1 MKSLSPTTAA
11 GRDGFPAFLLHYFAE
26 ELAEP
31 LALLW
36 RQSLDTGEMLESIN
50 IAAITPIFKGGDKSV
65 PKNYRPVA
73 LTSHLTK
80 CLKRF

>member
-1 MKSLSPTTAA
+1 MGSQ
-11 GRDGFPAFLLHYFAE
+11 AFLLHYFAE
-26 ELAEP
+26 ELAGP

-36 RQSLDTGEMLESIN
+36 RQSLDTVEMLEGIH
-50 IAAITPIFKGGDKSV
+50 IAAITLIFNGGDKSV

-80 CLKRF
+80 VFEKVPLVDRPG